1 MVPTAATVRL
11 AIGLAA
17 PMAHD
22 LITDRHPIFMHRGG
36 GNDMRD

>member
-1 MVPTAATVRL
+1 MAATVRL

-22 LITDRHPIFMHRGG
+22 LITDRHPIFMLCGVS
-36 GNDMRD
+36 NDMRD

>member
-1 MVPTAATVRL
+1 MAATVRL

-22 LITDRHPIFMHRGG
+22 LITDRHSIFILRGV
-36 GNDMRD
+36 GNDMVD